1 MKYPLTEYL
10 APLFAD
16 DPLILCDVGAR
27 FGLDKRWAAF
37 GASLKAYCF
46 EADAAECERQ
56 QAAAQPGATYI
67 AEALGARAGRQ
78 TLYETR
84 YDASSGMYRTN
95 MEFFKRLLNA
105 DNAELVSTRELDVI
119 TLLEAQAKHG
129 IPNHDFLKLD
139 VEGGELDILRGAHV
153 GGTFGVLTE
162 IRFHREING
171 SPPFSEVD
179 QWMTARGFMLYG
191 IYVGRQSRRV
201 LPYPG
206 PRILTT
212 TGGRMFGSTD
222 GGQVMDGDALYF
234 RDPLRLKMTRNQILR
249 AACLFEI
256 FDLKDCAAELLVEKE
271 KEAEVDAVACLDL
284 LAGGNFRKY
293 MEAY

>member
-1 MKYPLTEYL
+1 
-10 APLFAD
+10 
-16 DPLILCDVGAR
+16 
-27 FGLDKRWAAF
+27 
-37 GASLKAYCF
+37 
-46 EADAAECERQ
+46 
-56 QAAAQPGATYI
+56 
-67 AEALGARAGRQ
+67 
-78 TLYETR
+78 
-84 YDASSGMYRTN
+84 
-95 MEFFKRLLNA
+95 
-105 DNAELVSTRELDVI
+105 
-119 TLLEAQAKHG
+119 
-129 IPNHDFLKLD
+129 
-139 VEGGELDILRGAHV
+139 
-153 GGTFGVLTE
+153 
-162 IRFHREING
+162 
-171 SPPFSEVD
+171 
-179 QWMTARGFMLYG
+179 MLYG